1 MKTAF
6 VNAKV
11 YVEAGHFEEAVLI
24 EGNRIAKVGR
34 RADILSSGADEVR
47 DCGGKTLIPGFI
59 DTHGHAY
66 CEYRAW
72 HRLRP
77 PFVLGFQPFRLF

>member
-47 DCGGKTLIPGFI
+47 QTGCQDKDNNQYYVYNTAFHC
-59 DTHGHAY
+59 
-66 CEYRAW
+66 
-72 HRLRP
+72 
-77 PFVLGFQPFRLF
+77 

>member
-34 RADILSSGADEVR
+34 RADILSSGTDEVR

-59 DTHGHAY
+59 DTHGHAFSFGLMRS
-66 CEYRAW
+66 EVP
-72 HRLRP
+72 L
-77 PFVLGFQPFRLF
+77 LGATSI